1 MNKNDNKKSKNKK
14 NKKNKKKNNKNKKK
28 KNKNKKNKNKNK
40 NKLKQS
46 VETCSADTANRTC
59 MAAALESMLFEMA
72 QITNYFK
79 QSKTLERHQTVS
91 GNKAGKKDIFKEAED
106 HLLWAIGGNF
116 SNPKCGPD
124 NSSGTASTKYN
135 RWPEHMKQL
144 TITIK
149 TLDPSFFSTLY
160 AYEKDLALKSY
171 ATLKNCSVVRSI

>member
-1 MNKNDNKKSKNKK
+1 MNKNGNKKSKNKK
-14 NKKNKKKNNKNKKK
+14 IKKK
-28 KNKNKKNKNKNK
+28 KNKNKKNKNKNNKNNK
-40 NKLKQS
+40 NKKNKKKNKNKIKQS

-135 RWPEHMKQL
+135 RWPEQLKQL
-144 TITIK
+144 TCTIE
-149 TLDPSFFSTLY
+149 TFDP
-160 AYEKDLALKSY
+160 
-171 ATLKNCSVVRSI
+171 